1 MPFTRMTC
9 SFWQPSGNAN
19 HHLFIMEDAIDLD
32 FGTEGSLDKAHIR
45 TGVQIIALA
54 LEELMRLNAARH
66 NEVART
72 SAVHAGLAKPVTR
85 NCWPL
90 ANACRHFDGDM
101 LTIGNAALTLAFF
114 RTACR

>member
-66 NEVART
+66 NEVARRAPCMPARQT
-72 SAVHAGLAKPVTR
+72 RHAQLLAPR
-85 NCWPL
+85 ECL
-90 ANACRHFDGDM
+90 Q
-101 LTIGNAALTLAFF
+101 AL
-114 RTACR
+114 RR